1 MASEPR
7 TTRRPDAGRLGLSVV
22 GTLFFF
28 VSSLVLAYNAARAR
42 AAGLRM
48 ATGDGGSSISPGA
61 ALAIAAG
68 LFLMAIVYALR
79 TRALLL
85 KPPPR

>member
-1 MASEPR
+1 
-7 TTRRPDAGRLGLSVV
+7 
-22 GTLFFF
+22 
-28 VSSLVLAYNAARAR
+28 
-42 AAGLRM
+42 M